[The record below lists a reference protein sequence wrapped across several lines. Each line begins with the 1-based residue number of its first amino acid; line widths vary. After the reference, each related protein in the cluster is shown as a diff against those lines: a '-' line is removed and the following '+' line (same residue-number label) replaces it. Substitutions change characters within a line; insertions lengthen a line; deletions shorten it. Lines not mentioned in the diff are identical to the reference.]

1 MSGRGA
7 SLSRNRA
14 PQRLARRPRAG
25 GPAPARV
32 LAFVN
37 LFLCISNAVPV
48 EPLDG
53 YRILLGILWI
63 RLNEKRAEQ
72 VTRFVGSVLLAALAA
87 GALYAL
93 VGDRRS
99 LALLLAVVFV
109 VFEAQR
115 LVAGRHRPRTP
126 HA

>member
-37 LFLCISNAVPV
+37 LFLSNAVPV

-115 LVAGRHRPRTP
+115 LVAGRHRPRTA